1 MKKNLVLGLILTL
14 GLGLF
19 AGCTN
24 SNKAT
29 TDTSNTNTEETV
41 VKEIE
46 APNNEEES
54 IDEEAEEVEEGYY
67 NGGEDILVETE
78 VGDYTIN
85 ITAKIVDT
93 PEYWLEE
100 TQSEKLLLISID
112 HSNISFKNGKIDYN
126 FNTFEDVVILDM
138 YEMAYSGFLKVK
150 DPDNNI
156 LKITAFNYTEGEI
169 NHSIATPCAIGEKA
183 NVKATWN
190 IENADNLDYVMVKF
204 NRLDKEIKVKVER

>member
-14 GLGLF
+14 GLTMV
-19 AGCTN
+19 GCTSN
-24 SNKAT
+24 KSTNKAT
-29 TDTSNTNTEETV
+29 EEAIERESEVLNNIEEPIDKV
-41 VKEIE
+41 VKE
-46 APNNEEES
+46 
-54 IDEEAEEVEEGYY
+54 DYY
-67 NGGEDILVETE
+67 NGGEDILVKTE
-78 VGDYTIN
+78 IGDYTIN

-100 TQSEKLLLISID
+100 TQSDKLLLISID

-138 YEMAYSGFLKVK
+138 YDMAYSGFLKVK

-190 IENADNLDYVMVKF
+190 IENADNLDYVIVNF

>member
-14 GLGLF
+14 GLTMV
-19 AGCTN
+19 GCTN
-24 SNKAT
+24 NNKAT
-29 TDTSNTNTEETV
+29 TDTSNTNKVTEETV
-41 VKEIE
+41 VEE
-46 APNNEEES
+46 VEVSNNTEEP
-54 IDEEAEEVEEGYY
+54 IDEEVEEEYY
-67 NGGEDILVETE
+67 NGGEDILVETQ
-78 VGDYTIN
+78 VGDYSIN

-100 TQSEKLLLISID
+100 AQSDKLLLISID

-190 IENADNLDYVMVKF
+190 IENVDNLDYVIINF

>member
-14 GLGLF
+14 GLTMV
-19 AGCTN
+19 GCTN
-24 SNKAT
+24 NNKTAV
-29 TDTSNTNTEETV
+29 DTSNTNKVTEEAV
-41 VKEIE
+41 VKEAE
-46 APNNEEES
+46 APNDAEEFVDEVVEEE
-54 IDEEAEEVEEGYY
+54 YY
-67 NGGEDILVETE
+67 NGGEDILVETQ
-78 VGDYTIN
+78 VGDYSIN

-100 TQSEKLLLISID
+100 AQSDKLLLISID

-138 YEMAYSGFLKVK
+138 YDMAYSGFLKVK

-156 LKITAFNYTEGEI
+156 LNITAFNYTEGGI
-169 NHSIATPCAIGEKA
+169 NHSIATPCAIGERA

>member
-14 GLGLF
+14 GLTMV
-19 AGCTN
+19 GCTSN
-24 SNKAT
+24 KSNNKAT
-29 TDTSNTNTEETV
+29 EEAIVEETEV
-41 VKEIE
+41 S
-46 APNNEEES
+46 NNIEES
-54 IDEEAEEVEEGYY
+54 IDKVVEEEYY

-78 VGDYTIN
+78 IGDYTIN

-100 TQSEKLLLISID
+100 AQSDKLLLISID

-126 FNTFEDVVILDM
+126 FNTFEDVVILDI
-138 YEMAYSGFLKVK
+138 YDMAYSGFLKVK

-190 IENADNLDYVMVKF
+190 IENADNLDYVMIKF

>member
-14 GLGLF
+14 GLTMV
-19 AGCTN
+19 GCTN
-24 SNKAT
+24 NNKPT
-29 TDTSNTNTEETV
+29 TDTNNIKTTDKAVDEVEKETEEPSNV
-41 VKEIE
+41 EESLDEEVKE
-46 APNNEEES
+46 
-54 IDEEAEEVEEGYY
+54 DYY
-67 NGGEDILVETE
+67 NGGEDILVKTE
-78 VGDYTIN
+78 IGDYTIN

-100 TQSEKLLLISID
+100 TQSDKLLLISID

-138 YEMAYSGFLKVK
+138 YDMAYSGFLKVK

-190 IENADNLDYVMVKF
+190 IENADKLDYVMIKF
-204 NRLDKEIKVKVER
+204 NRLDKEIKVKVEK

>member
-14 GLGLF
+14 GL
-19 AGCTN
+19 AMVGCTN
-24 SNKAT
+24 NNKPT
-29 TDTSNTNTEETV
+29 TDTNNIKTTDKAVDEAEKETEEPSNV
-41 VKEIE
+41 EESLDEEVKE
-46 APNNEEES
+46 
-54 IDEEAEEVEEGYY
+54 DCY
-67 NGGEDILVETE
+67 NGGEDILVKTE
-78 VGDYTIN
+78 IGDYTIN

-100 TQSEKLLLISID
+100 TQSDKLLLISID

-138 YEMAYSGFLKVK
+138 YDMAYSGFLKVK

-156 LKITAFNYTEGEI
+156 LKITAFNYTEGET
-169 NHSIATPCAIGEKA
+169 NHSIATPCGIGEKA

-190 IENADNLDYVMVKF
+190 IENADNLDYIMVNF

>member
-14 GLGLF
+14 GLTMV
-19 AGCTN
+19 GCT
-24 SNKAT
+24 SNNKST
-29 TDTSNTNTEETV
+29 NKVTDEAIVKETEEPSNV
-41 VKEIE
+41 EESLDEEVKE
-46 APNNEEES
+46 
-54 IDEEAEEVEEGYY
+54 DYY
-67 NGGEDILVETE
+67 NGGEDILVKTE
-78 VGDYTIN
+78 IGDYTIN

-100 TQSEKLLLISID
+100 AQSDKLLLISID

-190 IENADNLDYVMVKF
+190 VENIDNLDYVIVKF